1 MCAMVA
7 SDTAWRIR
15 RAVRRYGVLGA
26 LRPALHRAHGLR
38 VISRARPEEAEFD
51 RRYGVDTAGV
61 VHLARHELAG
71 GNRDFAA
78 SYQAVRER
86 RFRELIFALPIAYHE
101 FTFVDLGSGKG
112 RPLVLAA
119 QLPFKRI
126 IGVEFSRELHGVAVA
141 NVERLRANGTLTAL
155 DRIELVWLDAAQF
168 EFPAEPL
175 VVHFFNPFFGSV
187 LTQVLQNLR
196 SSVKRAPREVL
207 LCFTGAVPA
216 EVAEGDGFVQAGAEG
231 KQTFRVAA
239 G

>member
-1 MCAMVA
+1 M
-7 SDTAWRIR
+7 R
-15 RAVRRYGVLGA
+15 RA
-26 LRPALHRAHGLR
+26 P
-38 VISRARPEEAEFD
+38 PEAAEFD
-51 RRYGVDTAGV
+51 RQHGVDTAGI

-86 RFRELIFALPIAYHE
+86 RFRELVFTLPIAYDE
-101 FTFVDLGSGKG
+101 FTFVDLGCGKG

-119 QLPFKRI
+119 QLPFRRI
-126 IGVEFSRELHGVAVA
+126 IGVEFSRQLHDVAATNVA
-141 NVERLRANGTLTAL
+141 RLRANGVLPAL
-155 DRIELVWLDAAQF
+155 ERIELVWLDAAQF

-196 SSVKRAPREVL
+196 SSVERAPREVL

-216 EVAEGDGFVQAGAEG
+216 EVAEGDGFSPVGAEG
-231 KQTFRVAA
+231 KQTFRV
-239 G
+239 GPG